1 MSVFYLFLFRE
12 KNIFEKFP
20 INLRMKCALYTN
32 EQIKINQSIWNDCSI
47 YVLRLIYFHFCNFL
61 HNEQFCASI
70 HKFCNLLHNLRSCA
84 PILYILQFRCRI
96 FKILQNCLPR
106 GAILQYSLYWK
117 LSARCRIH
125 GKTITI
131 IHWIGNKSEIFW
143 RFLEKNYLLTHFWIL
158 TFTII

>member
-1 MSVFYLFLFRE
+1 MIFSILGFHWSLLSPEDKKFLKKKYLIGVTISLSATKKMCVFLFRE
-12 KNIFEKFP
+12 KNIFKKFS
-20 INLRMKCALYTN
+20 INPRMKFWKY
-32 EQIKINQSIWNDCSI
+32 CSI
-47 YVLRLIYFHFCNFL
+47 YVLRLINFHSCNFL
-61 HNEQFCASI
+61 HNVRFCASI

-125 GKTITI
+125 GSPVK
-131 IHWIGNKSEIFW
+131 
-143 RFLEKNYLLTHFWIL
+143 
-158 TFTII
+158 

>member
-1 MSVFYLFLFRE
+1 MLRKRCAGFFYLFLFRE
-12 KNIFEKFP
+12 KIIFKKFP

-61 HNEQFCASI
+61 HNVRFYASI
-70 HKFCNLLHNLRSCA
+70 HTFCNLLLNLRSCA
-84 PILYILQFRCRI
+84 PISNILQFRCRI

-125 GKTITI
+125 G
-131 IHWIGNKSEIFW
+131 SPIFGGYGPNG
-143 RFLEKNYLLTHFWIL
+143 RMTE
-158 TFTII
+158 